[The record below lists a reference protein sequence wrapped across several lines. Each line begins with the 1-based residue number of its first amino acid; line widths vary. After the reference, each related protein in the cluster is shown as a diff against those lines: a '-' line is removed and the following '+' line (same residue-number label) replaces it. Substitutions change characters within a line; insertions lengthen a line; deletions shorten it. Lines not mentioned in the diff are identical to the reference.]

1 MLQTLKTILIKNT
14 PLKICS
20 FILGYAVW
28 SIFSGIQTIT
38 QELTVPL
45 CFYQIPTTIDFDA
58 PETVNITLSG
68 KKSQLTSIKMQD
80 FAIHIDARNL
90 PLGNSPIAITAE
102 RLFLPESIK
111 LVHYSPAPIMI
122 TTTKKLF

>member
-14 PLKICS
+14 PLKVCS
-20 FILGYAVW
+20 LILGYTVW
-28 SIFSGIQTIT
+28 SIFSGMQTIT

-45 CFYQIPTTIDFDA
+45 CCYQIPTTIDFDA

-68 KKSQLTSIKMQD
+68 KKNQMTSINTQD
-80 FAIHIDARNL
+80 LAIHIDARDL

-111 LVHYSPAPIMI
+111 LVHYSPAPLMI
-122 TTTKKLF
+122 TTTKK